1 MLLTPIRLLG
11 RNVLDIL
18 QKFGGMTLLLSQIL
32 SESRSIFRD
41 RMLDIEQMHL
51 VGVRS
56 LPLVCIT
63 SLFTGAVSSWQAAY
77 QFEGF
82 VSLSYLGG
90 ATSLAIFI
98 ELGPVLTAFVMAG
111 RIGSSIAAE
120 LGTMKVTEQIDAL
133 ESLAISPI
141 RYLAMPRF
149 WAAFLMLPL
158 LTVFA
163 DVIGVFGAY
172 IVANNLLDISTTM
185 FFDSVQYFFEVR
197 NIFGGLA
204 KAFAFGATIA
214 IVGCFVGLR
223 TYGGAEGVGRS
234 TIEAFVMSAALIL
247 INDYIMATLIF

>member
-1 MLLTPIRLLG
+1 MLLAPVRLLG
-11 RNVLDIL
+11 RNIL
-18 QKFGGMTLLLSQIL
+18 EILSNIGGMSILFCQIIA
-32 SESRSIFRD
+32 ESRSIIRD
-41 RMLDIEQMHL
+41 RFLVIEQMQL

-56 LPLVCIT
+56 LPLVFIT

-82 VSLSYLGG
+82 VSMTYLGG

-133 ESLAISPI
+133 ETLAISPI

-149 WAAFLMLPL
+149 WAAFFMLPL
-158 LTVFA
+158 LTIFA
-163 DVIGVFGAY
+163 DFIGIAGAY
-172 IVANNLLDISTTM
+172 IVANNLLDISTNM
-185 FFDSVQYFFEVR
+185 FFDSVKYFFDLR

-234 TIEAFVMSAALIL
+234 TIEAFVLSAALIL
-247 INDYIMATLIF
+247 IDDYILATLIF